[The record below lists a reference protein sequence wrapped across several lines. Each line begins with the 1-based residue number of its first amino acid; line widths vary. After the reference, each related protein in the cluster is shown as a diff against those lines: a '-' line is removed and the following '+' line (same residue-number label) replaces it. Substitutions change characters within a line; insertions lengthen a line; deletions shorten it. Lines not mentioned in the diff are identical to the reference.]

1 MSGMFEFLGRCA
13 VTHPWK
19 TAAAWVLIAGIVAVA
34 APSWESSAQDDD
46 IRFLPDRCRSVR
58 GYQMLERAFPQEVFA
73 SRAIFAVERRKE
85 ALRPADF
92 ALVDHMVAELEKL
105 RQAEP
110 ELRLGNVSSYRD
122 GVVGKRLTSDDGRC
136 TLIQLSL
143 GTPYLA
149 IQTQQSVDRAE
160 SRLKPLLAAAGGDP
174 PLLLTTGAAGV
185 GRDLIRASGASLER
199 TTLATILLVVLILI
213 LVYRAP
219 LLALV
224 PLITIAV
231 SVWVAVHL
239 LALLTLIPGVHLV
252 NISKV
257 FTIVILYGA
266 GTDYCLFLISRY
278 REELSNGH
286 AQGSAIRHSIVAV
299 GAALAASAGTVICG
313 LSLMG
318 FAEFAKVRCAGP
330 AIALALAVAL
340 AAALTLTPALL
351 RLLGGA
357 VFWPARVP
365 GPDFLPLA
373 GGVRTHAPGPRDT
386 GPGNWDGLWDRLS
399 RLVVARPMLVWTVS
413 VLLLLPLAIIGLR
426 ITPAYK
432 PTGELSAM
440 SPSIQGMGAIQRH
453 FTLGETGPL
462 TVMLSAAADWN
473 TPEGRELTAQVSS
486 ALAHMDN
493 VAEVR
498 SLTQP
503 LGQPLPLAAM
513 DAPPQGILGNIMRV
527 VHREVGGA
535 LDQANQ
541 AAREHYLATM
551 PSPQGPRYV
560 TRFDVVLRSDPF
572 DAASMATLEQMET
585 WLRDELPRCPPP
597 MGWVEAECFGQTV
610 HSRDLALIT
619 EQDRTR
625 VNLFVL
631 AGIFLILVALI
642 GQIGMAGYLLL
653 TVLFS
658 YYATLGAT
666 ALFGLLWL
674 GQPLGQMDWRV
685 PFFLF
690 TILVAVGEDYNILL
704 VSRILQER
712 KGGDPVEGVRRGL
725 SRTGGTITACGL
737 IMAGTFAT
745 LMLAGLNTLVQVGF
759 ALAFGVLL
767 DTFLVRPFLV
777 PTLLLMYW
785 RWKRRGKAKWTDE
798 PETLL
803 MRRSA

>member
-1 MSGMFEFLGRCA
+1 MFEFLGRFA

-19 TAAAWVLIAGIVAVA
+19 TAAVWLLISGIVALA
-34 APSWESSAQDDD
+34 APAWESSAQDDD

-58 GYQMLERAFPQEVFA
+58 GYQLLQSAFPQEVFA
-73 SRAIFAVERRKE
+73 SRAVFAVERRTE
-85 ALRPADF
+85 PLRPADF
-92 ALVDHMVAELEKL
+92 ALVDRMVAELERI
-105 RQAEP
+105 RQEQP
-110 ELRLGNVSSYRD
+110 ELRLGQVSSYHD
-122 GVVGKRLTSDDGRC
+122 GLVGKRLTSEDGHC

-149 IQTQQSVDRAE
+149 VQTRQSVDRAE
-160 SRLKPLLAAAGGDP
+160 ASLKRLLMASGNDP
-174 PLLLTTGAAGV
+174 PRLLTTGAAGV
-185 GRDLIRASGASLER
+185 GRDLIRASGDSLDR
-199 TTLATILLVVLILI
+199 TTLATVLLVVIILV

-219 LLALV
+219 LLALI

-239 LALLTLIPGVHLV
+239 LALLTLLPGVHLV
-252 NISKV
+252 NISKI

-278 REELSNGH
+278 REELSGGH
-286 AQGSAIRHSIVAV
+286 AQGTAIRRSITAV

-340 AAALTLTPALL
+340 AASLTLTPALL

-365 GPDFLPLA
+365 GPDVLSLSN
-373 GGVRTHAPGPRDT
+373 GKRSHSSGPRDT
-386 GPGNWDGLWDRLS
+386 GPGHWDNLWDRLS
-399 RLVVARPMLVWTVS
+399 YLVVARPLLVWTVA
-413 VLLLLPLAIIGLR
+413 VLLLLPLAILGLQ

-432 PTGELSAM
+432 PTGELSAT
-440 SPSIQGMGAIQRH
+440 SPSIQGMAAIQRH
-453 FTLGETGPL
+453 YTLGETGPL
-462 TVMLSAAADWN
+462 TIMLTAAADWN
-473 TPEGRELTAQVSS
+473 TPEGRELSNQVSS
-486 ALAHMDN
+486 ALAHIDN
-493 VAEVR
+493 VSEVR

-503 LGQPLPLAAM
+503 LGQPLPFANT
-513 DAPPQGILGNIMRV
+513 DEPQKGLLGNLVRAMQRS
-527 VHREVGGA
+527 VGGA
-535 LDQANQ
+535 LAQAQQ

-551 PSPQGPRYV
+551 ATPDGPRYV
-560 TRFDVVLRSDPF
+560 ARFDVILRSDPF
-572 DAASMATLEQMET
+572 DATSMATLEKIET
-585 WLRDELPRCPPP
+585 WLQDDLPRCRAP

-610 HSRDLALIT
+610 HSRDLAMIT
-619 EQDRTR
+619 ERDRAR
-625 VNLFVL
+625 VNIFVL
-631 AGIFLILVALI
+631 AGIFLILVVLI
-642 GQIGMAGYLLL
+642 GQVGMAAYLLL

-666 ALFGLLWL
+666 ALMGAWWL
-674 GQPLGQMDWRV
+674 GQPMGQMDWRV

-704 VSRILQER
+704 VTRILQER
-712 KGGDPVEGVRRGL
+712 HGGDPDEGVRRGL

-767 DTFLVRPFLV
+767 DTFLVRPCLV
-777 PTLLLMYW
+777 PTLLLLYW
-785 RWKRRGKAKWTDE
+785 RWQQRGKPKPTE
-798 PETLL
+798 ETETLPI
-803 MRRSA
+803 RRSA